1 MQHFESKIV
10 DSMINNEC
18 HKKTGLGGQNKALKI
33 QFTLIDSQPSGEF
46 FQEM

>member
-10 DSMINNEC
+10 DSVINSEC
-18 HKKTGLGGQNKALKI
+18 NKKTGLGGQNKALKI
-33 QFTLIDSQPSGEF
+33 QLTLIDSQPSGEF

>member
-18 HKKTGLGGQNKALKI
+18 DKKTGLGEQNKALKI
-33 QFTLIDSQPSGEF
+33 QFTLIDSQLPGEF